1 MDTRTILD
9 GAGRACRSAGN
20 WSRRAVEAVR
30 LRSRLAALRAEA
42 DDRLLTAG
50 RMVYAT
56 HTGAPTPSEKLLAEL
71 RAVDVLRR
79 EIADTE
85 RRLRLLEVR
94 TPPGNGGK
102 ND

>member
-9 GAGRACRSAGN
+9 GAGRVCRSAGD

-56 HTGAPTPSEKLLAEL
+56 TPAPPPPPKSCWRSCRRWTPCAG
-71 RAVDVLRR
+71 R
-79 EIADTE
+79 
-85 RRLRLLEVR
+85 
-94 TPPGNGGK
+94 
-102 ND
+102 

>member
-1 MDTRTILD
+1 MDTRALLD
-9 GAGRACRSAGN
+9 GAGRACRSAGD

-50 RMVYAT
+50 RMIYAT

-71 RAVDVLRR
+71 RAVDALRR
-79 EIADTE
+79 EIAETE
-85 RRLRLLEVR
+85 RSLRLLNDPL
-94 TPPGNGGK
+94 PPGNGEK

>member
-9 GAGRACRSAGN
+9 GAGRVCRSAGD

-42 DDRLLTAG
+42 DGRLLTAG

-71 RAVDVLRR
+71 QAVDVLRR
-79 EIADTE
+79 EIREAE
-85 RRLRLLEVR
+85 HRLRQLNVQN
-94 TPPGNGGK
+94 PPGNGGK
-102 ND
+102 K